1 MFSGNLELCASE
13 ISSPRQ
19 ALIFGHFVYGQ
30 AGNWGQA
37 DGGHA
42 EPDTHG
48 QVFGSNLFC
57 QIGHQTNLDH
67 TYWHRKICSP
77 PMNSL
82 SNGHPQKL
90 FGKIPILKKSIFL
103 LKGGTFNN
111 WQCKESMPQALLAN
125 RLPFSHVPPSP
136 SPHSPLPP
144 SSP

>member
-42 EPDTHG
+42 KPDTHG

-90 FGKIPILKKSIFL
+90 FGKIPLYFLKFDPDLEIDFL
-103 LKGGTFNN
+103 RQVYFHLV
-111 WQCKESMPQALLAN
+111 PQK
-125 RLPFSHVPPSP
+125 
-136 SPHSPLPP
+136 
-144 SSP
+144 